1 LYNYAYMLK
10 DIRNFLNGSVYGI
23 ILIIPGISATLFAII
38 LKFYEELIGV
48 VNHFREDYR
57 KNARYLGVFLL
68 GIAAGTVLFS
78 SLIVFLLEN
87 HPFPTMLFFT
97 GLLTGMIPLVAAKAR
112 GPIPTIT
119 PRKLAL
125 AAFSLLALFAASRLM
140 AASAVDPAEA
150 LAAANAPLLLSIFL
164 AGIINGATLVIPGL
178 SGAFIL
184 LIMGLYP
191 LVIFAISSV
200 GDFFLDMGNV
210 SLLRDIGIVLL
221 PFGAGGFVGLLGMA
235 RLMEKLMRTFPEE
248 VYAVI
253 LGLLLGSLVVIVKD
267 LFGSQDGALPL
278 VVGALTFCAGC
289 AAAYTLGKRE

>member
-1 LYNYAYMLK
+1 MLK
-10 DIRNFLNGSVYGI
+10 DLKNFLNGSVYGI

-38 LKFYEELIGV
+38 LKFYEELIAV
-48 VNHFREDYR
+48 VNHFREDFR

-68 GIAAGTVLFS
+68 GIATGTVLFS

-97 GLLTGMIPLVAAKAR
+97 GLLAGMIPLVAAKAR
-112 GPIPTIT
+112 GPIAGKAPLA
-119 PRKLAL
+119 PRKIAL
-125 AAFSLLALFAASRLM
+125 TAFSLLALFATSRLM
-140 AASAVDPAEA
+140 AANAVDPAEA
-150 LAAANAPLLLSIFL
+150 LAAVNAPLLLFIFA

-210 SLLRDIGIVLL
+210 ALLRDIGIVLL
-221 PFGAGGFVGLLGMA
+221 PFGAGGLAGLLGMA
-235 RLMEKLMRTFPEE
+235 RLMEKLMRDFPEE

-253 LGLLLGSLVVIVKD
+253 LGLLLGSLVVIAKD
-267 LFGSQDGALPL
+267 LFGSQDGAPL
-278 VVGALTFCAGC
+278 AIGALTFCAGC